1 MYLNSLFRFLLETI
15 LYLIEHQQAL
25 KKKLNKRKKL
35 IKINLHSHLNDVIDQ
50 SQVL

>member
-25 KKKLNKRKKL
+25 KEKLNKKKETN
-35 IKINLHSHLNDVIDQ
+35 KN
-50 SQVL
+50 